1 MNDEGV
7 ILAIVVA
14 AAAAYLIVRR
24 ASAAKTGPSRG
35 AKPSAVKPEAAE
47 SAGIAPPHRPAR
59 AESTRRSKHQ
69 PIDAELLSALRELVA
84 QSPESRRAAVTLL
97 RESTGMSSRD
107 AWRFVNAL

>member
-1 MNDEGV
+1 MNDEAV

-14 AAAAYLIVRR
+14 AAAAYLIMRR
-24 ASAAKTGPSRG
+24 TSAAKTGPSKV
-35 AKPSAVKPEAAE
+35 AKPRADKPKAAE
-47 SAGIAPPHRPAR
+47 SVGSAPPHRTVGA
-59 AESTRRSKHQ
+59 ASTRRSKNQ
-69 PIDAELLSALRELVA
+69 PIDAELLAALRELVA